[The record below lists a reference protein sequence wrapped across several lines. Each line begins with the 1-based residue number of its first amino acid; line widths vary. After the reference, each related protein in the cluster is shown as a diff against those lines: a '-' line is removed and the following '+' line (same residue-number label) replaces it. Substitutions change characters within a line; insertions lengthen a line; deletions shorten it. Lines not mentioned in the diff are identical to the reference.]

1 MAVKLADTLKPMA
14 DFPVAMAEDIN
25 ILKKNGVERSLQKMY
40 ESGELGGEGTGLPKP
55 TGSDKVL
62 LTKENTETSE
72 LEWQQVDKTEIVEV
86 DNEMSE
92 TSENPVQNK
101 VVNKAIIDNVFPK
114 VENPSTYFSA
124 DTRRTGCFIYTG
136 EDTEW
141 VYNNMGSSST
151 QSTQSTVNLIKNN
164 LYCISERKTIGT
176 SSGSQLHCYSVLNM
190 ASNSDSLKIMY
201 DYGTIKD
208 KYNFK
213 NCSSV
218 VDLYNSIGGCLISVQ
233 NISDVFPE
241 TNGVIILTYANSYK
255 ATIYSTPVY
264 TINMWFISTTGK
276 MYICNDNSSTV
287 SWNDS
292 PYYIKPTEGISKTDL
307 ASDIQTSLGK
317 ADTSLQSETSLSK
330 GTTSGSGNAVTDI
343 SVSGHKITLTKGT
356 TFLTSHQ
363 DISGKVDKV
372 SGKGLSTNDFTN
384 TDKASITYY
393 GTCSTSRATNAKVV
407 DCANFAL
414 AIGVKIVVK
423 FTDTAGSAP
432 TSGNIT
438 LNVNST
444 GAKNVY
450 QKDNTQM
457 TYANSAEFRANKY
470 CEFVYDG
477 TNFIWLNYNS
487 NTTYTTI
494 TQSEITAGTS
504 TSTRVVT
511 PKLLA
516 DNYLNKAG
524 GTMTGALN
532 AQNGL
537 RVATSTPS
545 TLADGDIWIG

>member
-1 MAVKLADTLKPMA
+1 MAVKLADTLAPMG
-14 DFPVAMAEDIN
+14 DFPVAMADDIN
-25 ILKKNGVERSLQKMY
+25 IIKKSGVEKSLQKMY
-40 ESGELGGEGTGLPKP
+40 ESGELGGGGAGLPDP

-86 DNEMSE
+86 DDEMSE

-114 VENPSTYFSA
+114 VENPSTYFST

-151 QSTQSTVNLIKNN
+151 QTKQSTVNLIKNN
-164 LYCISERKTIGT
+164 LYCVSERKTIGT
-176 SSGSQLHCYSVLNM
+176 SSGSQLHCYNVLNM
-190 ASNSDSLKIMY
+190 SSKSDSLKTMY

-208 KYNFK
+208 TYNFK
-213 NCSSV
+213 NCASV
-218 VDLYNSIGGCLISVQ
+218 VELYNSIGGCLISVRG
-233 NISDVFPE
+233 ISDVFPE
-241 TNGVIILTYANSYK
+241 TNGVLILAYADSYK

-292 PYYIKPTEGISKTDL
+292 PYYIKATDGIPKTDL
-307 ASDIQTSLGK
+307 ASSVQTSLGK
-317 ADTSLQSETSLSK
+317 ADTALQSETSLSK

-343 SVSGHKITLTKGT
+343 SVSGHKITLTKGS

-372 SGKGLSTNDFTN
+372 SGKGLSTNDFTD

-393 GTCSTSRATNAKVV
+393 GVCDTSRATNAKVV
-407 DCANFAL
+407 DCTNFSL
-414 AIGVKIVVK
+414 KTGIRIVVK
-423 FTDTAGSAP
+423 FTDTEGSAP

-444 GAKNVY
+444 GNKNILN
-450 QKDNTQM
+450 KNGTQM
-457 TYANSAEFRANKY
+457 TYSNSGEFRNNRF

-477 TNFIWLNYNS
+477 TNFVWLNYDS

-537 RVATSTPS
+537 RVATSTPT
-545 TLADGDIWIG
+545 TLVDGDIWIS